1 MTRGN
6 RRLSLLSQNGTRV
19 TMNPQ
24 PPNYTAHVS
33 LHHCVVSRNTACVE
47 VPPPYHPEGTYLTN
61 FIPKLVEYQS
71 LKHFKERKC
80 RGPSNINLKPGVSN
94 QEQTPASNQPHT
106 FFLSPTETLQALPG
120 GRFQVVPF
128 INKLAWYVTLNPRP
142 SAFGCPFLR
151 IYQRGKRMAWAM
163 DCT

>member
-1 MTRGN
+1 MGEPRAVTLEPKWYKSDNESPTTKLHSSCFTAPLRGFTKHRLRRGSPTLPPRGN
-6 RRLSLLSQNGTRV
+6 LS
-19 TMNPQ
+19 
-24 PPNYTAHVS
+24 
-33 LHHCVVSRNTACVE
+33 HH
-47 VPPPYHPEGTYLTN
+47 